1 MSLRKENLSSD
12 RDYSQ
17 EDKAGYFR
25 NDPPAGFV
33 YNSGS
38 ENY

>member
-1 MSLRKENLSSD
+1 MSPRKENLNAD
-12 RDYSQ
+12 RIYLQ
-17 EDKAGYFR
+17 EDKACYFR
-25 NDPPAGFV
+25 DDPPAGFV

>member
-1 MSLRKENLSSD
+1 MSLRKENLNPD

-17 EDKAGYFR
+17 EDKACYFR

-33 YNSGS
+33 YNPGS